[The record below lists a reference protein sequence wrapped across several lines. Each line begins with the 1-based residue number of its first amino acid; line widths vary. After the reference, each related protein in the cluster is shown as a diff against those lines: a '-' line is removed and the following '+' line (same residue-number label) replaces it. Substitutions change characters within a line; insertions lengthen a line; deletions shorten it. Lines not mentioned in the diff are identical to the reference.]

1 MPTPSPTHQIRLV
14 SSVPSFATARGHVE
28 MTQMT
33 LMSSSNSSSRPI
45 VGPGMTNEP
54 GSVAFVK
61 GGKRKRLSKVRQT
74 STPIPCTIS
83 EAYDF
88 DPDGFL
94 ILTSP
99 LQACDACHKSKRR
112 CDGTGTS
119 FSPYSYTASTTE
131 LNVFGNSSFF
141 GPTKFKYSN

>member
-1 MPTPSPTHQIRLV
+1 
-14 SSVPSFATARGHVE
+14 

-33 LMSSSNSSSRPI
+33 LMSSANSSSRPI

-74 STPIPCTIS
+74 SSPIPCTIS

-99 LQACDACHKSKRR
+99 FAGL
-112 CDGTGTS
+112 
-119 FSPYSYTASTTE
+119 
-131 LNVFGNSSFF
+131 
-141 GPTKFKYSN
+141 